1 MLDLIEEQKQHSLA
15 KASKSRK
22 VCVQQSVVF
31 EELSGLEG
39 VVGAVDGTVTDTWMV
54 VVDDEVGRDSL
65 PSVEVFALLLAIHKL
80 PLTRGSATW
89 QLAASPSS
97 LWKLIKPL

>member
-1 MLDLIEEQKQHSLA
+1 
-15 KASKSRK
+15 
-22 VCVQQSVVF
+22 VF

-65 PSVEVFALLLAIHKL
+65 PSVEVLASLLAVHKL
-80 PLTRGSATW
+80 PLTKGSANLP
-89 QLAASPSS
+89 LAASPSS
-97 LWKLIKPL
+97 LWKLIKPLRCTSTQAVP